1 MEKTTVYLTTAQK
14 EALGRAARAEG
25 RSEARLIRAGVDVV
39 TARHRAAEAPA
50 ALPSPVARDGTPATT
65 PTGGPGRARWID
77 REAFRELLASR
88 RADPGLRAELRA
100 LAPDLTAELPGR

>member
-14 EALGRAARAEG
+14 EALARAARAEG

-50 ALPSPVARDGTPATT
+50 AVPSPVGGAEPAAN
-65 PTGGPGRARWID
+65 PTIASPGRDRWID
-77 REAFRELLASR
+77 REAFLHLLASH